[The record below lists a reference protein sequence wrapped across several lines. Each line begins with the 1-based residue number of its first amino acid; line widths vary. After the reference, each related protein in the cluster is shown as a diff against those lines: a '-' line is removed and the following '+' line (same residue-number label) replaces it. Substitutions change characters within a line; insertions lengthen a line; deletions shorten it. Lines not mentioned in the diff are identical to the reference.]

1 MRQNDLPRIAV
12 LAASALLA
20 TVMAAMAAPNATM
33 NDDTDVYAG
42 KSVSSDVVN
51 SVEDGDDVTVKS
63 CSGKWCFIKVP
74 GPDGWVRKKFID
86 FDDETPPPAP
96 PAPPSPPAPDLPYGP
111 DTCKTGFV
119 WRDAIPGDHV
129 CVTPDSRSTVA
140 TENASAGARVDPAG
154 AYGPNSC
161 VAGYV
166 WREAYAGDVVC
177 VTPPR
182 RTAVKQENI
191 EGPSHRVLP

>member
-1 MRQNDLPRIAV
+1 MRSINLPSVTI
-12 LAASALLA
+12 LA
-20 TVMAAMAAPNATM
+20 TVALLTTAMAATAAPNATM
-33 NDDTDVYAG
+33 NDDSDVYAD
-42 KSVSSDVVN
+42 KSISSDIIN

-74 GPDGWVRKKFID
+74 GPDGWVRKKFLD
-86 FDDETPPPAP
+86 FYDATPPSPPVP
-96 PAPPSPPAPDLPYGP
+96 PAPPAPDLPYGP

-129 CVTPDSRSTVA
+129 CVTGGSRSTVA
-140 TENASAGARVDPAG
+140 SENASAGARVDPAG
-154 AYGPNSC
+154 AYGANSC

-166 WREAYAGDVVC
+166 WREAYVGDVVC

-191 EGPSHRVLP
+191 DGPSHRVLP